1 PRPVGSAQRGRARL
15 LQPQHRYVGALLSE
29 GDLDPQLRRPPGDA
43 GPCQAV
49 RHEGVLWRHPRHGG
63 GRARPRRHAG
73 DARQSARAAGKRS
86 DQHAD
91 SDPRHAACAIGADRA
106 DRIRP
111 HRRAG
116 THHDAHFLCPSVG
129 GPLGHDRRDAGAVLL
144 RRRQLDLC
152 RRYLADGRKS
162 RGRGGPKTVPPARI
176 AGAVKKSRIAVSYDF
191 IKESVKV
198 CMFDQYG
205 TVVDMQGGLTA
216 IATPFLK
223 AKGWSGDPNSFVT
236 WWRRTHFEN
245 SMIDALLHRAHTPYR
260 EIGHRAVAH
269 VMDRA
274 GIGHSREDVRY
285 LVGEIEKLKPF
296 PEVPAAL
303 DKLHTRYKL
312 VVLSNG
318 DPDMLETAKKYH
330 GIAFDRVISVAE
342 ANSFKPHV
350 ATYTKA
356 AELLG
361 LKLEQ
366 ILFVANHAFD
376 CIGAKSAGRRAAF
389 IERRSRP
396 FGETPPQ
403 PDILVPTMKDLA
415 EAIV

>member
-1 PRPVGSAQRGRARL
+1 MA
-15 LQPQHRYVGALLSE
+15 
-29 GDLDPQLRRPPGDA
+29 
-43 GPCQAV
+43 
-49 RHEGVLWRHPRHGG
+49 HE
-63 GRARPRRHAG
+63 
-73 DARQSARAAGKRS
+73 D
-86 DQHAD
+86 
-91 SDPRHAACAIGADRA
+91 
-106 DRIRP
+106 IRNN
-111 HRRAG
+111 
-116 THHDAHFLCPSVG
+116 
-129 GPLGHDRRDAGAVLL
+129 
-144 RRRQLDLC
+144 
-152 RRYLADGRKS
+152 
-162 RGRGGPKTVPPARI
+162 I
-176 AGAVKKSRIAVSYDF
+176 
-191 IKESVKV
+191 EV

-223 AKGWSGDPNSFVT
+223 EKGWSGDPGSFVT

-245 SMIDALLHRAHTPYR
+245 SMIDALLHREHTPYR

-274 GIGHSREDVRY
+274 GIAYTKEEVRY

-303 DKLHTRYKL
+303 ERLHTKYRL

-318 DPDMLETAKKYH
+318 DPDMLQTAKRYH

-342 ANSFKPHV
+342 AGSFKPHV

-361 LKLEQ
+361 LKMDQ

-376 CIGAKSAGRRAAF
+376 CIGAKSAGMRTAF
-389 IERRSRP
+389 IDRRRRP
-396 FGETPPQ
+396 FGETPHQ
-403 PDILVPTMKDLA
+403 PDILVSNMTELA
-415 EAIV
+415 AAIV